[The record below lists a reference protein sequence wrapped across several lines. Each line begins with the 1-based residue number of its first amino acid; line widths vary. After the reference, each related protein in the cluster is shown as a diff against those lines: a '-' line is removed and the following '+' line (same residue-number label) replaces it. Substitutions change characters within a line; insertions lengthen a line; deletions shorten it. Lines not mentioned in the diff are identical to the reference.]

1 MTSIAVIGGGK
12 IGEALV
18 GGLVAAGTDPAQ
30 IAVTNR
36 STERSEYLRERYGV
50 ETTSDNT
57 QAVSGA
63 ETVFL
68 CVKPKM
74 IGGVLREIAETIND
88 NDVDTTVVSM
98 AAGLSLASLQE
109 DLSAGTAVV
118 RVMPNTPMMVGKGVC
133 AVAPGRFVS
142 EAQASAVKELL
153 SAVGTVVEVA
163 EEDMDAVTALAG
175 SSPAYVYLVAE
186 ALIDAGVNLG
196 LTRDVAT
203 RLASGAIEGAGAMLA
218 QEGADPTTLRA
229 NVSSPA
235 GTTVVALRELEE
247 SGIRGAF
254 FRAAEACALRSKELG
269 APVAPP
275 VEE

>member
-30 IAVTNR
+30 IVVTNR
-36 STERSEYLRERYGV
+36 SPERSEELRERYGV
-50 ETTSDNT
+50 ETTADNA
-57 QAVSGA
+57 QAASGA
-63 ETVFL
+63 ETIFL
-68 CVKPKM
+68 CVKPTM

-88 NDVDTTVVSM
+88 NDADTTVVSM
-98 AAGLSLASLQE
+98 AAGLSLAALQE

-133 AVAPGRFVS
+133 AVTPGRFVGA
-142 EAQASAVKELL
+142 EQLEGVKELL
-153 SAVGTVVEVA
+153 RAVGTVVEVA
-163 EEDMDAVTALAG
+163 EEEMDAVTALAG

-186 ALIDAGVNLG
+186 ALIDAGVSLG
-196 LTRDVAT
+196 LTREVAT

-235 GTTVVALRELEE
+235 GTTVAALRELEE
-247 SGIRGAF
+247 SGLRGAF

-269 APVAPP
+269 APVGSG
-275 VEE
+275 ED